1 MQNNNTQGSLS
12 DRFRDFGAA
21 PSAELWDT
29 IANQLDEKKKRRFV
43 FWWWT
48 SGIAAVL
55 TLSFAI
61 WHSFADGTGT
71 QHNQSISAIQRT
83 NQQSPNHSIASSSP
97 SEKKINQPIIP
108 HTKQSIESPF
118 LHSFSSNNKQFSAEK
133 EPEWNPNSKDLS
145 IQQPMEERSTNQPI
159 DPEKDSTLTTI
170 TEESTSSET
179 VLIVD
184 SSPTAF
190 TEINKRYLPQ
200 PAKWRIGLSGTWING
215 SARTFGPLIPPTIV
229 VEPGTFDAYSIFD
242 STNYLV
248 NTHYQ
253 TGIQLNLAHRLTRK
267 LWIDGGISCGIFG
280 SKQVDL
286 GASFYSTKVTTW
298 KLDIPIGLQYDLI
311 NYGRFHLTTGIGIN
325 STIPFYKK
333 ISYSP
338 TPTNADNAIS
348 VSSVQNQN
356 VVTIEETQRSVEVT
370 TGFQFNVALEYQL
383 SSKLFIQAKPI
394 VRYYPFSNFVGDSR
408 TSPLLKNTWWWGGNV
423 GLFWEF

>member
-1 MQNNNTQGSLS
+1 MQNNNTQGSLT

-29 IANQLDEKKKRRFV
+29 IATQLDEKKKRRFV

-61 WHSFADGTGT
+61 WYSFADGTT
-71 QHNQSISAIQRT
+71 TPHIEAISAIKPE
-83 NQQSPNHSIASSSP
+83 NPQSVTTPTLSSIPSEQKIEQTIPSSSTNSQASKKSTSF
-97 SEKKINQPIIP
+97 SEKN
-108 HTKQSIESPF
+108 TKYQ
-118 LHSFSSNNKQFSAEK
+118 LEK
-133 EPEWNPNSKDLS
+133 KPEWNPNSKDLS
-145 IQQPMEERSTNQPI
+145 IQQPMEERIAIQPI
-159 DPEKDSTLTTI
+159 DSEKDSTLTTI

-184 SSPTAF
+184 SSPIAF
-190 TEINKRYLPQ
+190 SEISQRRIPQ

-215 SARTFGPLIPPTIV
+215 SARTFGPLIPPTVV
-229 VEPGTFDAYSIFD
+229 VEPGTFDAYIIFD
-242 STNYLV
+242 STNYVV

-280 SKQVDL
+280 SREVDL
-286 GASFYSTKVTTW
+286 GTSFYSTKVTTW

-338 TPTNADNAIS
+338 TPTSVDNAIS
-348 VSSVQNQN
+348 VSAMQNQN
-356 VVTIEETQRSVEVT
+356 AVTIEETQRSVEVT

-423 GLFWEF
+423 GLVWEF